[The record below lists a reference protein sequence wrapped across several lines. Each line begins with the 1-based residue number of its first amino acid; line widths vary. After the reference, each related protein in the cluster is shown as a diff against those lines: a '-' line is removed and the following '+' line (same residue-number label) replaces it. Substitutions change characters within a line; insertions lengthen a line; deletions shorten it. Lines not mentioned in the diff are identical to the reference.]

1 MLPFWIWK
9 KKPVN
14 HDEMQPTFLVS
25 VKEKD
30 YLPSEGGIYVKMSIR
45 NGVEE
50 EGFSTRRT
58 AIAFKTQSCAL
69 EDCRTSLKMKPYHL
83 NFSAFT
89 AEFLTALMLTTH
101 YGTDQSVK
109 YSASCFTKYRFS
121 RFVKRGEQVIAF
133 NLCIFA
139 KPYWIILLLEA
150 LETNSKKNHQVW
162 KCILG
167 YIISITV

>member
-1 MLPFWIWK
+1 
-9 KKPVN
+9 
-14 HDEMQPTFLVS
+14 MQPTFFVS

-30 YLPSEGGIYVKMSIR
+30 CLPCEGAIYVKMSIW

-50 EGFSTRRT
+50 EGFSMRRT

-101 YGTDQSVK
+101 YGMDQSVK
-109 YSASCFTKYRFS
+109 YFALCFTNYWFS
-121 RFVKRGEQVIAF
+121 RFVKGGKQVIAF
-133 NLCIFA
+133 NLCIFCQA
-139 KPYWIILLLEA
+139 ILNYF
-150 LETNSKKNHQVW
+150 TIRGIRN
-162 KCILG
+162 
-167 YIISITV
+167 